1 MTRAEYE
8 KLEDFPKDKLI
19 DIIKEEDRL
28 IKVIS
33 ECCVDADKDGNCDY
47 TVLKIKMYLR
57 HIYSPINC
65 AVETYANVLEVQNI
79 DER

>member
-8 KLEDFPKDKLI
+8 KLKDFPKDKLI

-33 ECCVDADKDGNCDY
+33 ECWTARI
-47 TVLKIKMYLR
+47 TARAYLWTGR
-57 HIYSPINC
+57 
-65 AVETYANVLEVQNI
+65 
-79 DER
+79 

>member
-8 KLEDFPKDKLI
+8 KLKDFPKDKLI

-47 TVLKIKMYLR
+47 AVLKIKMYLR
-57 HIYSPINC
+57 HIYNPINC
-65 AVETYANVLEVQNI
+65 AVETYANALEDI
-79 DER
+79 AHDD